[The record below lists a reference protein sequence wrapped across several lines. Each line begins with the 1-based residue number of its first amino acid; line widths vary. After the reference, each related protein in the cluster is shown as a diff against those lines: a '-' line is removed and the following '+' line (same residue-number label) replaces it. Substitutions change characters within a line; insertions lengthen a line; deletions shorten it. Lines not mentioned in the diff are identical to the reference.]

1 MSPEDKKIAK
11 YGDLGQAE
19 RLLSS
24 KHKGSNP
31 SSRKYMF
38 NLL

>member
-19 RLLSS
+19 KLLSS
-24 KHKGSNP
+24 KHKNQNTTT
-31 SSRKYMF
+31 SSRRE
-38 NLL
+38 